1 MTGSAL
7 VVERRGRG
15 PAVMLLH
22 GYTGTA
28 RSMSTVAR
36 ALERDYEVIAPDLPG
51 HGRSA
56 MPARAGY
63 GFDDCIDDLVA
74 TLVAGGHE
82 RAVWL
87 AINAVRAMQVRV
99 VLDDAGYRVEGP
111 GAPRAGLWADVT
123 RVTRAPGRITIHLR
137 DGSLTHLVVPHGG
150 SADMAAIGADIVRRL
165 DASRGYRQ
173 VAE

>member
-1 MTGSAL
+1 MAETTHLVKPRPPVRAFGLAALL
-7 VVERRGRG
+7 VVLGASL
-15 PAVMLLH
+15 AVLADLLGWH
-22 GYTGTA
+22 VA
-28 RSMSTVAR
+28 VTVMGVVAI
-36 ALERDYEVIAPDLPG
+36 L
-51 HGRSA
+51 
-56 MPARAGY
+56 AG
-63 GFDDCIDDLVA
+63 
-74 TLVAGGHE
+74 AGL
-82 RAVWL
+82 VWL